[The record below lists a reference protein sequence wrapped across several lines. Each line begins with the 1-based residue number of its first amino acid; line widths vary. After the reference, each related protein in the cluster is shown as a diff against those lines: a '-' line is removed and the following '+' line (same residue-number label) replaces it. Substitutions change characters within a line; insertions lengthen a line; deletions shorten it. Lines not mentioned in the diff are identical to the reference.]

1 MYSLEKMVHI
11 ILELLINKMTNSNW
25 GYRLPTKL
33 SRKESQKVRSKRWRD
48 KNLDRFRENNKR
60 IKRRARKKS
69 ELLKKR
75 EEKLQKLLEIK
86 KKIL

>member
-1 MYSLEKMVHI
+1 MS
-11 ILELLINKMTNSNW
+11 NSNR
-25 GYRLPTKL
+25 GYRLPPKL
-33 SRKESQKVRSKRWRD
+33 SRKESQKIRSKRWRD

-60 IKRRARKKS
+60 IKRRAKKKS

-86 KKIL
+86 KKILWEG